1 MSVTVQQVADELDGI
16 ASADEFE
23 SRAYELR
30 DAWVAAGAEVE
41 VVEPILRFIEAHPRI
56 DFGSPGPLVHFV
68 ERFYRKG
75 YEAKL
80 VESFERK
87 PTAHTAW
94 MLNRV
99 INGAELPEERQRFVA
114 TMERG
119 RTNPLA
125 DERAQLEIADFLE
138 RLSRSDAG

>member
-1 MSVTVQQVADELDGI
+1 MSVMAKQVADDLEGI

-30 DAWVAAGAEVE
+30 DAWEAAGADVE
-41 VVEPILRFIEAHPRI
+41 TVEPILRFIEAHPKI

-80 VESFERK
+80 VDSFERQ

-94 MLNRV
+94 MLNRWRSS
-99 INGAELPEERQRFVA
+99 GSSAPLMTRFNIQAV
-114 TMERG
+114 
-119 RTNPLA
+119 
-125 DERAQLEIADFLE
+125 
-138 RLSRSDAG
+138 